1 MQYSWASGSHVRLS
15 GILRELSYRDNVQ
28 ASNHFATGWG
38 VQVSAVGSIAGG
50 LGFFGHYTYGKGIS
64 AYVNDLCD
72 EGLDLV
78 PAATD
83 GKLHAPAVAGLTG
96 GLRYDFSSKVFAT
109 ASYSRAQL
117 YKSAEIG
124 PHTYRYGQY
133 VTANVFYNPWGD
145 LRLGLEYIHGTRKN
159 ADGEHGRAN
168 RFEAMVQ
175 YSF

>member
-1 MQYSWASGSHVRLS
+1 M
-15 GILRELSYRDNVQ
+15 
-28 ASNHFATGWG
+28 
-38 VQVSAVGSIAGG
+38 
-50 LGFFGHYTYGKGIS
+50 
-64 AYVNDLCD
+64 NDLCD